1 MGLNQPQIVE
11 ILSALN
17 GAEFESL
24 DDQSTSNDMIGIVVR
39 TFYLVNMI

>member
-24 DDQSTSNDMIGIVVR
+24 DAQSTSKDMIGIVVR
-39 TFYLVNMI
+39 SFYSVNMS